1 MDTIKKIIQKHYK
14 EEPQSIKYLEQGLT
28 NDNYLLEFKDK
39 KHVLRLPKKENIDL
53 FDYHLEEMV
62 LEKIKPLDLDVPLL
76 YYNAENGVKL
86 SEFIENAEHFSLKH
100 IVEATKLIRK
110 LHDSKL
116 SSGRVYDIVHMFNKY
131 KKYDDN
137 PLFDTSFAYHYLDKA
152 KALSLEDSRL
162 CHNDLVEGNFL
173 FTEKRAYL
181 IDYEYAMDNHPYFDI
196 MSLITENDIQDPKDR
211 ELVYTSYFQRT
222 IEQEIRDELK
232 IFEIAH
238 HVLWGEWASFMYH
251 QNQEQIYYD
260 IAALKYKR
268 LCELWE
274 TL

>member
-1 MDTIKKIIQKHYK
+1 MDTLKRILQSYYK

-39 KHVLRLPKKENIDL
+39 KHVLRLPKKENADL
-53 FDYHLEEMV
+53 FDYHLEEAV

-76 YYNAENGVKL
+76 YYNAENGIKL
-86 SEFIENAEHFSLKH
+86 SEFIENAEHFSLKYL
-100 IVEATKLIRK
+100 VEATKLIRK
-110 LHDSKL
+110 LHDSNL
-116 SSGRVYDIVHMFNKY
+116 SSGRVYDIVQMFNKY

-137 PLFDTSFAYHYLDKA
+137 PLFDTRFAYPYLEKA
-152 KALSLEDSRL
+152 KALSKKESKL

-173 FTEKRAYL
+173 FTDKRSYL
-181 IDYEYAMDNHPYFDI
+181 IDYEYAKDNHPYFDI

-211 ELVYTSYFQRT
+211 ELVYTTYFERT
-222 IEQEIRDELK
+222 IDKETRDELK

-251 QNQEQIYYD
+251 QKQEQIYHD

-268 LCELWE
+268 LCEVWE